1 MKKKPLR
8 LLYLLFAFVFLG
20 IGAVGVIIPV
30 LPTTPF
36 LLLASY
42 FFAKGS
48 EKFHRWFMSTKLYK
62 KHLESFV
69 NNRAMTLK
77 TKLSI
82 LLPVSAMLL
91 ITFYFVNNLHAR
103 IFIAAVIVFKYYY
116 FTFHIKTIKES
127 KEALDSL
134 SE

>member
-1 MKKKPLR
+1 MKKKPLK
-8 LLYLLFAFVFLG
+8 LLYLLFAFLFLG
-20 IGAVGVIIPV
+20 IGAVGVILPV

-48 EKFHRWFMSTKLYK
+48 EKFHRWFLSTKIYK
-62 KHLESFV
+62 KHLENFV
-69 NNRAMTLK
+69 KNRAMTIK

-91 ITFYFVNNLHAR
+91 ITFYFIDHFHAR
-103 IFIAAVIVFKYYY
+103 ILIVAVFVFKYYY
-116 FTFHIKTIKES
+116 FTFHIKTIKVDKPAIDTIE
-127 KEALDSL
+127 
-134 SE
+134 

>member
-116 FTFHIKTIKES
+116 FTFHIKTIKEN

>member
-1 MKKKPLR
+1 MKKKPFNLF
-8 LLYLLFAFVFLG
+8 YLILAFLFFG
-20 IGAVGVIIPV
+20 IGAVGVIIPI

-36 LLLASY
+36 LLLASF

-48 EKFHRWFMSTKLYK
+48 EKFHRWFLSTKLYQ
-62 KHLESFV
+62 KHLESFI

-91 ITFYFVNNLHAR
+91 ITFYFVNQIHAR

-116 FTFHIKTIKES
+116 FTFHIKTIKDDRET
-127 KEALDSL
+127 LDSVG
-134 SE
+134 E